1 MDIKRWL
8 LISFFGVLAAI
19 AAPLLLL
26 LSTAPRDASAQDI
39 LTVACD
45 FQSDLR
51 SMKMVVAATQYEEE
65 EGVSTTTV
73 IRQEDGIRHIL
84 QTGDSIQNRETI
96 QTSSASYSRVEG
108 ADTWVRRDVP
118 TGTLSPV
125 DGEESGTFCGFPSL
139 VGIETIREETLDG
152 RPVVHL
158 RANSDMDSKASKLGI
173 PDAPDNPARQQF
185 TIGEEYV
192 EFWVDKELE
201 LPIKIR
207 QVASFPQI
215 VDHPSYGFDVTMHF
229 SDFNMPFGIAIPENT
244 VDGPAEPSPKRGQ

>member
-84 QTGDSIQNRETI
+84 QTGDSIQNRETH
-96 QTSSASYSRVEG
+96 SNFVS
-108 ADTWVRRDVP
+108 
-118 TGTLSPV
+118 
-125 DGEESGTFCGFPSL
+125 
-139 VGIETIREETLDG
+139 
-152 RPVVHL
+152 
-158 RANSDMDSKASKLGI
+158 
-173 PDAPDNPARQQF
+173 
-185 TIGEEYV
+185 
-192 EFWVDKELE
+192 
-201 LPIKIR
+201 
-207 QVASFPQI
+207 
-215 VDHPSYGFDVTMHF
+215 
-229 SDFNMPFGIAIPENT
+229 
-244 VDGPAEPSPKRGQ
+244 